1 VTEFRVTFVIEKR
14 RIQLDLR
21 QFSVV
26 YLVTSN
32 WTAGTDYLWD
42 LSGAF
47 GASSSREFA
56 LRSRLSFGIQSDFL
70 KSFVLEKR
78 KRRVWLQLGILL
90 GILLGTLLGAPIVT
104 CLLRS
109 LGLFDM

>member
-14 RIQLDLR
+14 RIQLDMR
-21 QFSVV
+21 PSSVV
-26 YLVTSN
+26 SLVTSN
-32 WTAGTDYLWD
+32 WTTGTDYLWD
-42 LSGAF
+42 LSSAF
-47 GASSSREFA
+47 GAFFSREF
-56 LRSRLSFGIQSDFL
+56 RPQCGTLSNFL
-70 KSFVLEKR
+70 KSFVSEKE

-109 LGLFDM
+109 LGFVDM